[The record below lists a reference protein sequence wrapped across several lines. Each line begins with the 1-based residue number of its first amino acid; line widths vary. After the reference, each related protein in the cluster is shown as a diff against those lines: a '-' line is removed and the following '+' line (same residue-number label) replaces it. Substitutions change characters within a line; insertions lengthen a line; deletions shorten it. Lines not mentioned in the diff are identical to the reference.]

1 MGAKYY
7 RASERPKKIWNRLD
21 NTRTFFRDHKWTA
34 CKFVKCSNSMIRPRA
49 SKDGCRPSVQ
59 GRCS

>member
-34 CKFVKCSNSMIRPRA
+34 CKFVN
-49 SKDGCRPSVQ
+49 VLTL
-59 GRCS
+59 